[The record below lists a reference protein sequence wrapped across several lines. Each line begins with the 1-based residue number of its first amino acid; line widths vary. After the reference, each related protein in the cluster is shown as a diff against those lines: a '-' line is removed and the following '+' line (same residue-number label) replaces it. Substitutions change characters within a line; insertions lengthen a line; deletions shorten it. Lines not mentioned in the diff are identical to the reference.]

1 LFVDKSTSFST
12 EERAKGPNERVC
24 VGPKAKLY
32 ICAHKSLT
40 FMESKDRWLPIRINR
55 CDEPKCHTF
64 DACFHRQKFS
74 MKRGVVLDI
83 PDVPK
88 EIKLPADY
96 PPQEPAPD
104 DMPALGITLLK
115 LSHGSVQQ
123 AMVSL
128 DAYICPHLRT
138 SSSIVFE
145 GLAGQAKARY
155 DAWMAIRRYITEDDI
170 GSFDSVW
177 PTEGP
182 KDICSVEH
190 CEASY
195 EVEWN
200 VDNEL
205 VVAFDREIPLTT
217 VTDKKWLAKV
227 DFAKPGA

>member
-1 LFVDKSTSFST
+1 
-12 EERAKGPNERVC
+12 
-24 VGPKAKLY
+24 
-32 ICAHKSLT
+32 
-40 FMESKDRWLPIRINR
+40 
-55 CDEPKCHTF
+55 
-64 DACFHRQKFS
+64 
-74 MKRGVVLDI
+74 VLDI

-96 PPQEPAPD
+96 PPQDPAPD

-177 PTEGP
+177 PTEGL
-182 KDICSVEH
+182 KISALLIIARH
-190 CEASY
+190 RTR
-195 EVEWN
+195 WN
-200 VDNEL
+200 GMWTMSWSWHSTGRYL
-205 VVAFDREIPLTT
+205 
-217 VTDKKWLAKV
+217 
-227 DFAKPGA
+227 